1 MVEGFKVLGFLSPF
15 LLSLPSPRPHVQLR
29 VSGQGRIYPGL
40 KNPMMPVPDVTP
52 SCTRLLIHNGAAQVL
67 TAVEEFALVRDKL
80 HELGQPIDH
89 DQSGLVYTPLTNVEV
104 CPAYPWLQCPALEYK
119 IDHASRHP

>member
-1 MVEGFKVLGFLSPF
+1 
-15 LLSLPSPRPHVQLR
+15 
-29 VSGQGRIYPGL
+29 
-40 KNPMMPVPDVTP
+40 MPVPDVMP

-89 DQSGLVYTPLTNVEV
+89 DQSGLVYTPLTDVEV
-104 CPAYPWLQCPALEYK
+104 CPAYPWLRCPALEYV
-119 IDHASRHP
+119 DCAHFSSPMTQSRLLETSHS